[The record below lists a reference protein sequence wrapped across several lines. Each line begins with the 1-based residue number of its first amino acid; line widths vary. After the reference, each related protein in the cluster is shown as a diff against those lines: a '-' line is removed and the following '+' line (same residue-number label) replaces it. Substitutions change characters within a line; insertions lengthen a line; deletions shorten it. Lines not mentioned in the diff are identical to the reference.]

1 MSNLKT
7 EATFRVKVV
16 ALPAEHGAW
25 AFFGEPMLAGI
36 LLAPTLA
43 GLWLSIAAFGVFLIH
58 QPLKIAIKDRL
69 KGKYYLRTQWAE
81 RFAALYALLG
91 VVGVIAA
98 YLNVGSVFL
107 PPILLAVPFA
117 CVQLAYDAANH
128 GRDTIPEICGAVS
141 LSALAP
147 ALTLIS
153 GWTLGQSLWLW
164 VILAARAVTSIF
176 YVRARLRLEKGK
188 PTDTRL
194 AVGAHLL
201 TLLALGVLAF
211 LSLVPKLSLIVFG
224 ILLMRAAYG
233 LSSHRRPTP
242 ARNIG
247 FQEIGYGLMTVLLT
261 VLGYQLPF

>member
-7 EATFRVKVV
+7 EATPRLKAV

-25 AFFGEPMLAGI
+25 AFFSEPMLAGM

-69 KGKYYLRTQWAE
+69 KCKYYLRTQWAE
-81 RFAALYALLG
+81 RFVALYALLA

-98 YLNVGSVFL
+98 YVNAGNVFL

-117 CVQLAYDAANH
+117 CVQLIYDARNR

-141 LSALAP
+141 LGALAP
-147 ALTLIS
+147 TLTLIS

-164 VILAARAVTSIF
+164 VILAVRAVTSIL

-188 PTDTRL
+188 MADTRL

-201 TLLALGVLAF
+201 AMLGVVGLAF
-211 LSLVPKLSLIVFG
+211 LGLVPKLSLIVFA
-224 ILLMRAAYG
+224 ILLARAAYG
-233 LSSHRRPTP
+233 LSSHRRPTL

-261 VLGYQLPF
+261 VLGYRL